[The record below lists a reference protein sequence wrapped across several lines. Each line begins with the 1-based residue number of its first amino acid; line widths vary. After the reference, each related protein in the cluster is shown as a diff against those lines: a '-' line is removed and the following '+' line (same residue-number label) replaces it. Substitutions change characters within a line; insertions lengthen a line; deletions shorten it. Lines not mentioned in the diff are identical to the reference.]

1 MSNVFWI
8 TGLSGAG
15 KTTIG
20 EELYKRLKKNNPAV
34 ALLDGDSLRAVLGN
48 VFGYSADERKKSAM
62 CFSRLCKMLSEQG
75 ITVVCCTISM
85 FDSVRGWNRENISDY
100 IEVYVKVSE
109 KTLLERNQK
118 GLYSGLQDGTSS
130 EVMGMDIQMEEPK
143 TPDIIIEND
152 GHLSID
158 ECVDKILKKV

>member
-20 EELYKRLKKNNPAV
+20 EELYRRLKKNNPAV